1 MSLDE
6 MAANF
11 SRSYPNKKI
20 SSSTLASICKKNMVR
35 KKKVRVTK
43 IPNRKEKKKIK
54 KNTMEAKAELE
65 FYRAKGFRIIYVDE
79 MMVTKS
85 TIATH
90 EWTNKYKNFEID
102 MKDFGKE
109 TVAVLAGISKEKGLD
124 YVATYDKSVNIPK
137 FKEYI

>member
-6 MAANF
+6 RTADFMKSF
-11 SRSYPNKKI
+11 PNKKI
-20 SSSTLASICKKNMVR
+20 SSSTLKNIYKKHTVR
-35 KKKVRVTK
+35 KKKVRITK
-43 IPNRKEKKKIK
+43 IPNRKEIKKITR
-54 KNTMEAKAELE
+54 NIMEAKADLE
-65 FYRAKGFRIIYVDE
+65 YYRSKGFRIIYVDE
-79 MMVTKS
+79 TMVTKS

-124 YVATYDKSVNIPK
+124 YLTTFDKSVNIPK
-137 FKEYI
+137 FKEYL